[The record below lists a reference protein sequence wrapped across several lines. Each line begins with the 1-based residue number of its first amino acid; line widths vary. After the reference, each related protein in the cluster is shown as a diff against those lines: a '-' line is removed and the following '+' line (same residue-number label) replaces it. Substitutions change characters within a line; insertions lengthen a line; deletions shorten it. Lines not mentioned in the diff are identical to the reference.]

1 MKRKESI
8 DKIIQVN
15 NVNIGKN
22 IAMLRKASHL
32 KQTDMVAKLQT
43 KGIDISIYSYNR
55 IEKGTE
61 PDSIAFVCLLLY
73 SQL

>member
-1 MKRKESI
+1 MKREESI

-15 NVNIGKN
+15 NVNIHVAQG
-22 IAMLRKASHL
+22 ITS
-32 KQTDMVAKLQT
+32 QTDRYGCEASN
-43 KGIDISIYSYNR
+43 KGYRHFHLFVQQNR
-55 IEKGTE
+55 KRHTE